1 MNKIPSSDE
10 QSNNISMS
18 INNSNIEIELESKKS
33 NAISIFRLSKIS

>member
-33 NAISIFRLSKIS
+33 NAISIFRLSEIS